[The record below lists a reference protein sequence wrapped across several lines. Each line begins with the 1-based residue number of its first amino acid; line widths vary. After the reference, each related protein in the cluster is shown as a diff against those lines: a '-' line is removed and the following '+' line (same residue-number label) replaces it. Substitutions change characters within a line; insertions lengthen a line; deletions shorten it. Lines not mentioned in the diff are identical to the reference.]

1 MWTGSSPHSASSAP
15 TGQAWTYTAD
25 HRPFPDTR
33 PMPAWAS
40 PDSTGGAG
48 LLSGRMIHA
57 TQHHPAVT
65 RHGNPGN
72 ATTAAREDH
81 WW

>member
-1 MWTGSSPHSASSAP
+1 MDRLITAL
-15 TGQAWTYTAD
+15 GQFGADGPAWTYTAD

-33 PMPAWAS
+33 PHARLGIPRQHRRQ
-40 PDSTGGAG
+40 AG

-57 TQHHPAVT
+57 AQHHPAVT